1 MENKSVYSEEE
12 LEKEAERLYEK
23 LKKTHFSLEECKE
36 RAALTL
42 EINRIKKEK
51 NAVILAHSYQTPD
64 IIYGVADFV
73 GDSLELSRQAAKTK
87 AEIIVFAGVK
97 FMAETAKI
105 LSPKKTVLLPSIEA
119 GCSLSESITAE
130 DVKKMKK
137 QFPNV
142 PVVCYIN
149 TSAEVKAEC
158 DACCTSANA
167 LQVVESFKEKE
178 IIFLPDELMAQ
189 NIQNQTKKKIIS
201 WKGLCVVHKEFKAE
215 DIEEAKKRFP
225 GVKIL
230 VHTECSPSVVTL
242 ADFSGGTSGMI
253 NYAKTHSDEN
263 FMMVTECGLS
273 DRMKTEL
280 PEKKFVGTCELCPY
294 MKKNTLELILQ
305 VLKEPKKEQVIEVPE
320 EIRLKARKAIDRMM
334 ETKNLS
340 D

>member
-1 MENKSVYSEEE
+1 MENSFYSEEE
-12 LEKEAERLYEK
+12 V
-23 LKKTHFSLEECKE
+23 KKTAEELHEKIQKTGFSLDECI
-36 RAALTL
+36 AFAPLIL
-42 EINRIKKEK
+42 EINKLKKEK

-73 GDSLELSRQAAKTK
+73 GDSLELSRKASETK
-87 AEIIVFAGVK
+87 AEIIVFSGVK

-105 LSPKKTVLLPSIEA
+105 LSPEKTVLLPSTEA

-130 DVKKMKK
+130 DVRRLKEKH
-137 QFPNV
+137 PNV
-142 PVVCYIN
+142 PVVCYVN

-167 LQVVESFKEKE
+167 LQVVESFKEDSV
-178 IIFLPDELMAQ
+178 IFLPDNLMAK

-201 WKGLCVVHKEFKAE
+201 WQGLCVVHKKFNAE
-215 DIEEAKKRFP
+215 QIEDVKKKYP

-230 VHTECSPSVVTL
+230 VHTECSPSVVEL

-253 NYAKTHSDEN
+253 KYAETHLDEN

-273 DRMKTEL
+273 DRMRVEL

-305 VLKEPKKEQVIEVPE
+305 VLREPKKEQIIEVSE
-320 EIRLKARKAIDRMM
+320 EIRLKAKKAIDRMM
-334 ETKNLS
+334 ETKNFS